1 MRLDT
6 AGGDEVIE
14 GVGKSKTDTIASQ
27 SIYAF
32 PHSEDTGH
40 VRGATVQFIERGVGS
55 RSHVVC
61 GCPEMTLVLNNLL
74 VSRWLLFMAD
84 NVPGG
89 RRKGGEHVRVDV
101 VDGLYSG

>member
-1 MRLDT
+1 M
-6 AGGDEVIE
+6 A
-14 GVGKSKTDTIASQ
+14 
-27 SIYAF
+27 
-32 PHSEDTGH
+32 H
-40 VRGATVQFIERGVGS
+40 VRGATVEFIERRVGS
-55 RSHVVC
+55 RSHGVC
-61 GCPEMTLVLNNLL
+61 GFPGMTLVLKNLL